1 MKAFLA
7 LICSLGL
14 VCIEPAVAGAKGQK
28 KQQQNR
34 APQYTGQAPAY
45 HGAVGGAGHV
55 NVPANRS
62 GSGGPTH
69 NRPVKGSNHVK
80 VPANRS
86 PLTGKPTP
94 AGKPTAVRKPT
105 TVARQP
111 GDKVDK
117 LKTEPTSKGISRS
130 ASDKATIRSRTEP
143 TTKTPQHQTLQTPTG
158 SPIAGLPKWNFPT
171 KSRRDLTLTPPRAV
185 STKAPGQNVLGA
197 QHGIPSRLVT
207 LAPMTPVSSAPFE
220 TKFGLHS
227 ITVPGANGV
236 PPSGHLPGQTAN
248 PADPDRV
255 VMPRIIPGQTGNP
268 ADPDRVVMPRIIP
281 GQTGNPADPG
291 QTHNPAGPDTVAM
304 PQRAPGVTGAPF
316 GDPANGTSTG
326 QPVNMTNNPSQT
338 NVSRNVVVNE
348 QGSGERAPAG
358 QFQQNRRIQGSDE
371 WVDSDYDVFRN
382 YRSEWHDRDWWRTHQ
397 SRIVYCVGG
406 WYYWNEG
413 YWFPAWGY
421 DPDADYA
428 YDGPIY
434 AYKEWPPDQVTASVQ
449 GTLQR
454 RGYYQGEPDG
464 LLGSPT
470 SSALVDYQRA
480 HGLYETSTI
489 DRPTSQSLGM
499 K

>member
-14 VCIEPAVAGAKGQK
+14 VCIEPAVAGAKEQK

-45 HGAVGGAGHV
+45 HGTVGGAGHV
-55 NVPANRS
+55 NVPAKKPESR
-62 GSGGPTH
+62 GPTH
-69 NRPVKGSNHVK
+69 NRPVKGSDHIN

-130 ASDKATIRSRTEP
+130 ASDNATIRSRTEP
-143 TTKTPQHQTLQTPTG
+143 TTKNPQHQTLQTPTG
-158 SPIAGLPKWNFPT
+158 SPIAGLRKWNFPT

-185 STKAPGQNVLGA
+185 STNAPGQNLLGA

-220 TKFGLHS
+220 TKFGLHP

-236 PPSGHLPGQTAN
+236 PRSGHLPGQTA
-248 PADPDRV
+248 
-255 VMPRIIPGQTGNP
+255 NP

-304 PQRAPGVTGAPF
+304 PQRIPGVTGAPF
-316 GDPANGTSTG
+316 GAPANGTSTG
-326 QPVNMTNNPSQT
+326 QPVNLANNPSQT
-338 NVSRNVVVNE
+338 NVSGNVVVNE